1 MYAKILDCKDQIFLF
16 LVILIVIT
24 PIITVISYLFSP
36 STELWEHLA
45 NNLLFE
51 YLSNTF
57 LIVTSVGLISVIL
70 GVSCAWL
77 VTMYQFP
84 GKDIFKWL
92 LVMPIAIPTYVS
104 AYIYAGLVEPSG
116 FLFESAE
123 NTLGLGK
130 ELYNLVNLRNIYGV
144 IFILSICLYPYV
156 YLLTYS
162 SFREQSSCAI
172 EVGKSLGLN
181 KKELFRKISI
191 PLARPGIIA
200 GLSLVLMETLAEF
213 GTMDYYGV
221 STFTT
226 GIYRTWFAFGDD
238 TSALHLASILLTFVF
253 ILIILE
259 KYSRGRSRYNHS
271 SQKSKHIKP
280 INMTMKKSIYAF
292 LWCSLITLLGFVIP
306 IIQLF
311 LWLIDTYS
319 YLFDNEFL
327 KIIINTITIA
337 SLSSVMIVLISIY
350 ASYVNRSSNSLYTK
364 FSLKIFSIG
373 YSIPGV
379 VIAVGIII
387 PITMIDDLQA
397 SIFGSPIFYLSGS
410 FVALLIAY
418 LVRFSTI
425 SFNAT
430 ESGLS
435 KIKNN
440 IDLTA
445 KSFGFSN
452 FMILKNIHIPMMRTT
467 VITSLILVFVD
478 IVKELPATLILRPF
492 NFDTLAIH
500 IYELASSEQL
510 SFIASP
516 ALMLIIIGLIPVIIL
531 IKKTV
536 NRGNENEI
544 RN

>member
-1 MYAKILDCKDQIFLF
+1 
-16 LVILIVIT
+16 
-24 PIITVISYLFSP
+24 
-36 STELWEHLA
+36 
-45 NNLLFE
+45 
-51 YLSNTF
+51 
-57 LIVTSVGLISVIL
+57 
-70 GVSCAWL
+70 
-77 VTMYQFP
+77 MYQFP

-116 FLFESAE
+116 FLFESTE
-123 NTLGLGK
+123 NTIGLGK
-130 ELYNLVNLRNIYGV
+130 ELYNLINLRNMYGV

-162 SFREQSSCAI
+162 SFKEQSHCAI

-181 KKELFRKISI
+181 KGELFRKISI

-200 GLSLVLMETLAEF
+200 GLSLVMMETLAEF

-271 SQKSKHIKP
+271 SQKSRPIKP
-280 INMTMKKSIYAF
+280 INMSMRNSIYAF
-292 LWCSLITLLGFVIP
+292 LWCSLIALLGFIIP

-327 KIIINTITIA
+327 EIIINTITIGSFA
-337 SLSSVMIVLISIY
+337 SVIIVLISIY
-350 ASYVNRSSNSLYTK
+350 ASYVNRSTDNMYTK

-387 PITMIDDLQA
+387 PITLIDDLQA
-397 SIFGSPIFYLSGS
+397 KIFGSPIFYLSGS
-410 FVALLIAY
+410 FIALLIAY

-452 FMILKNIHIPMMRTT
+452 FMILKNIHIPMMKTT
-467 VITSLILVFVD
+467 VITALILVFVD

-516 ALMLIIIGLIPVIIL
+516 ALMLITIGLIPVIIL
-531 IKKTV
+531 IRKTI
-536 NRGNENEI
+536 GYENEI
-544 RN
+544 RD

>member
-1 MYAKILDCKDQIFLF
+1 MFSRILDCKDQIFLF
-16 LVILIVIT
+16 FVILVVIT
-24 PIITVISYLFSP
+24 PIITVLSYIFSP
-36 STELWEHLA
+36 SIYIWNHLA
-45 NNLLFE
+45 NNLLLE

-57 LIVTSVGLISVIL
+57 LILMFVSLISVVL

-116 FLFESAE
+116 FLFESTE
-123 NTLGLGK
+123 NTIGLGK
-130 ELYNLVNLRNIYGV
+130 ELYNLINLRNIYGV

-162 SFREQSSCAI
+162 SFKEQSHCAI

-181 KKELFRKISI
+181 KGELFRKISI

-200 GLSLVLMETLAEF
+200 GLSLVMMETLAEF

-271 SQKSKHIKP
+271 SQKSRPIKP
-280 INMTMKKSIYAF
+280 INMSMRNSIYAF
-292 LWCSLITLLGFVIP
+292 LWCSLIALLGFIIP

-311 LWLIDTYS
+311 LWLIETYS

-327 KIIINTITIA
+327 EIIINTITIGSFA
-337 SLSSVMIVLISIY
+337 ALIIVLISIY
-350 ASYVNRSSNSLYTK
+350 ASYVNRSTTNMYTK

-387 PITMIDDLQA
+387 PITLIDDLQA
-397 SIFGSPIFYLSGS
+397 NIFGSPIFYLSGS
-410 FVALLIAY
+410 FIALLIAY

-452 FMILKNIHIPMMRTT
+452 FMILKNIHIPMMKTT
-467 VITSLILVFVD
+467 VITALILVFVD

-500 IYELASSEQL
+500 IYELASSEQQ

-516 ALMLIIIGLIPVIIL
+516 ALMLITIGLIPVIIL
-531 IKKTV
+531 IRKTI
-536 NRGNENEI
+536 GYENEI
-544 RN
+544 RD

>member
-1 MYAKILDCKDQIFLF
+1 MFSKILDYKDQIFLYF
-16 LVILIVIT
+16 VILVVIT
-24 PIITVISYLFSP
+24 PIITVLSYVFSP
-36 STELWEHLA
+36 STHLWGHLA
-45 NNLLFE
+45 DNLLLE

-57 LIVTSVGLISVIL
+57 LILMFVSLISVVL

-92 LVMPIAIPTYVS
+92 LIMPIAIPTYVS

-123 NTLGLGK
+123 STIGLGK
-130 ELYNLVNLRNIYGV
+130 ELYNLINLRNIYGV
-144 IFILSICLYPYV
+144 IFILSICLYPYI
-156 YLLTYS
+156 YLITYS
-162 SFREQSSCAI
+162 SFKEQSYCAI

-200 GLSLVLMETLAEF
+200 GLSLVMMETLAEF

-226 GIYRTWFAFGDD
+226 GIYRTWFAFDDD

-253 ILIILE
+253 ILMILE
-259 KYSRGRSRYNHS
+259 KYSRGRSKYNHS
-271 SQKSKHIKP
+271 SQKTRPMKP
-280 INMTMKKSIYAF
+280 INMSMRNGIYAF
-292 LWCSLITLLGFVIP
+292 LWCLLIVLLGFIIP

-319 YLFDNEFL
+319 YLFDSEFL
-327 KIIINTITIA
+327 EIIINTIIIGSFA
-337 SLSSVMIVLISIY
+337 SVLIVLISIY
-350 ASYVNRSSNSLYTK
+350 ASYVNRSTSNMYTK

-387 PITMIDDLQA
+387 PITLIDDLQA
-397 SIFGSPIFYLSGS
+397 AIFGSPIFYLSGS
-410 FVALLIAY
+410 FIALVIAY

-452 FMILKNIHIPMMRTT
+452 FMILKNIHIPMMKTT
-467 VITSLILVFVD
+467 VITALILVFVD

-516 ALMLIIIGLIPVIIL
+516 ALMLITIGLIPVIIL
-531 IKKTV
+531 IRKTV
-536 NRGNENEI
+536 GYENEI
-544 RN
+544 RD

>member
-1 MYAKILDCKDQIFLF
+1 MFSKILDYKDQIFLYF
-16 LVILIVIT
+16 VILVVIT
-24 PIITVISYLFSP
+24 PIITVLSYVFSP
-36 STELWEHLA
+36 STHLWGHLA
-45 NNLLFE
+45 DNLLLE

-57 LIVTSVGLISVIL
+57 LILMFVSLISVVL

-123 NTLGLGK
+123 STIGLGK
-130 ELYNLVNLRNIYGV
+130 ELYNLINLRNIYGV
-144 IFILSICLYPYV
+144 IFILSICLYPYI
-156 YLLTYS
+156 YLITYS
-162 SFREQSSCAI
+162 SFKEQSYCAI

-200 GLSLVLMETLAEF
+200 GLSLVMMETLAEF

-226 GIYRTWFAFGDD
+226 GIYRTWFAFDDD

-253 ILIILE
+253 ILMILE
-259 KYSRGRSRYNHS
+259 KYSRGRSKYNHS
-271 SQKSKHIKP
+271 SQKTRPMKP
-280 INMTMKKSIYAF
+280 INMSMRNGIYAF
-292 LWCSLITLLGFVIP
+292 LWCLLIVLLGFIIP

-319 YLFDNEFL
+319 YLFDSEFL
-327 KIIINTITIA
+327 EIIINTIIIGSFA
-337 SLSSVMIVLISIY
+337 SVLIVLISIY
-350 ASYVNRSSNSLYTK
+350 ASYVNRSTSNMYTK

-387 PITMIDDLQA
+387 PITLIDDLQA
-397 SIFGSPIFYLSGS
+397 VIFGSPIFYLSGS
-410 FVALLIAY
+410 FIALIIAY
-418 LVRFSTI
+418 LSRFSTI

-452 FMILKNIHIPMMRTT
+452 FMILKNIHIPMMKTT
-467 VITSLILVFVD
+467 VITALILVFVD

-516 ALMLIIIGLIPVIIL
+516 ALMLITIGLIPVIIL
-531 IKKTV
+531 IRKTV
-536 NRGNENEI
+536 GYENEI
-544 RN
+544 RD

>member
-1 MYAKILDCKDQIFLF
+1 MFSKILDYKDQIFLYF
-16 LVILIVIT
+16 VILVVIT
-24 PIITVISYLFSP
+24 PIITVLSYVFSP
-36 STELWEHLA
+36 STHLWGHLA
-45 NNLLFE
+45 DNLLLE

-57 LIVTSVGLISVIL
+57 LILMFVSLISVVL

-92 LVMPIAIPTYVS
+92 LIMPIAIPTYVS

-123 NTLGLGK
+123 STIGLGK
-130 ELYNLVNLRNIYGV
+130 ELYNLINLRNIYGV
-144 IFILSICLYPYV
+144 IFILSICLYPYI
-156 YLLTYS
+156 YLITYS
-162 SFREQSSCAI
+162 SFKEQSYCAI

-200 GLSLVLMETLAEF
+200 GLSLVMMETLAEF

-226 GIYRTWFAFGDD
+226 GIYRTWFAFDDD

-253 ILIILE
+253 ILMILE
-259 KYSRGRSRYNHS
+259 KYSRGRSKYNHS
-271 SQKSKHIKP
+271 SQKTRPMKP
-280 INMTMKKSIYAF
+280 INMSMRNGIYAF
-292 LWCSLITLLGFVIP
+292 LWCLLIVLLGFIIP

-319 YLFDNEFL
+319 YLFDSEFL
-327 KIIINTITIA
+327 EIIINTIIIGSFA
-337 SLSSVMIVLISIY
+337 SVLIVLISIY
-350 ASYVNRSSNSLYTK
+350 ASYVNRSTSNMYTK

-387 PITMIDDLQA
+387 PITLIDDLQA
-397 SIFGSPIFYLSGS
+397 AIFGSPIFYLSGS
-410 FVALLIAY
+410 FIALIIAY
-418 LVRFSTI
+418 LSRFSTI

-452 FMILKNIHIPMMRTT
+452 FMILKNIHIPMMKTT
-467 VITSLILVFVD
+467 VITALILVFVD

-516 ALMLIIIGLIPVIIL
+516 ALMLITIGLIPVIIL
-531 IKKTV
+531 IRKTV
-536 NRGNENEI
+536 GYENEI
-544 RN
+544 RD

>member
-1 MYAKILDCKDQIFLF
+1 MFSKILDYKDQIFLYF
-16 LVILIVIT
+16 VILVVIT
-24 PIITVISYLFSP
+24 PIITVLSYVFSP
-36 STELWEHLA
+36 STHLWGHLA
-45 NNLLFE
+45 DNLLLE

-57 LIVTSVGLISVIL
+57 LILMFVSLISVVL

-123 NTLGLGK
+123 STIGLGK
-130 ELYNLVNLRNIYGV
+130 ELYNLINLRNIYGV
-144 IFILSICLYPYV
+144 IFILSICLYPYI
-156 YLLTYS
+156 YLITYS
-162 SFREQSSCAI
+162 SFKEQSYCAI

-200 GLSLVLMETLAEF
+200 GLSLVMMETLAEF

-226 GIYRTWFAFGDD
+226 GIYRTWFAFDDD

-253 ILIILE
+253 ILMILE
-259 KYSRGRSRYNHS
+259 KYSRGRSKYNHS
-271 SQKSKHIKP
+271 SQKTRPMKP
-280 INMTMKKSIYAF
+280 INMSMRNGIYAF
-292 LWCSLITLLGFVIP
+292 LWCLLIVLLGFIIP

-319 YLFDNEFL
+319 YLFDSEFL
-327 KIIINTITIA
+327 EIIINTIIIGSFA
-337 SLSSVMIVLISIY
+337 SVLIVLISIY
-350 ASYVNRSSNSLYTK
+350 ASYVNRSTSNMYTK

-387 PITMIDDLQA
+387 PITLIDDLQA
-397 SIFGSPIFYLSGS
+397 VIFGSPIFYLSGS
-410 FVALLIAY
+410 FIALIIAY

-452 FMILKNIHIPMMRTT
+452 FMILKNIHIPMMKTT
-467 VITSLILVFVD
+467 VITALILVFVD

-516 ALMLIIIGLIPVIIL
+516 ALMLITIGLIPVIIL
-531 IKKTV
+531 IRKTV
-536 NRGNENEI
+536 GYENEI
-544 RN
+544 RD

>member
-1 MYAKILDCKDQIFLF
+1 MFSKILDYKDQIFLYF
-16 LVILIVIT
+16 VILVVIT
-24 PIITVISYLFSP
+24 PIITVLSYVFSP
-36 STELWEHLA
+36 STHLWGHLA
-45 NNLLFE
+45 DNLLLE

-57 LIVTSVGLISVIL
+57 LILMFVSLISVVL

-92 LVMPIAIPTYVS
+92 LIMPIAIPTYVS

-123 NTLGLGK
+123 STIGLGK
-130 ELYNLVNLRNIYGV
+130 ELYNLINLRNIYGV
-144 IFILSICLYPYV
+144 IFILSICLYPYI
-156 YLLTYS
+156 YLITYS
-162 SFREQSSCAI
+162 SFKEQSYCAI

-200 GLSLVLMETLAEF
+200 GLSLVMMETLAEF

-226 GIYRTWFAFGDD
+226 GIYRTWFAFDDD

-253 ILIILE
+253 ILMILE
-259 KYSRGRSRYNHS
+259 KYSRGRSKYNHS
-271 SQKSKHIKP
+271 SQKTRPMKP
-280 INMTMKKSIYAF
+280 INMSMRNGIYAF
-292 LWCSLITLLGFVIP
+292 LWCLLIVLLGFIIP

-319 YLFDNEFL
+319 YLFDSEFL
-327 KIIINTITIA
+327 EIITNTIIIGSFA
-337 SLSSVMIVLISIY
+337 SVLIVLISIY
-350 ASYVNRSSNSLYTK
+350 ASYVNRSTSNMYTK
-364 FSLKIFSIG
+364 FSLKIFSVG

-387 PITMIDDLQA
+387 PITLIDDLQA
-397 SIFGSPIFYLSGS
+397 AIFGSPIFYLSGS
-410 FVALLIAY
+410 FIALIIAY
-418 LVRFSTI
+418 LSRFSTI

-452 FMILKNIHIPMMRTT
+452 FMILKNIHIPMMKTT
-467 VITSLILVFVD
+467 VITALILVFVD

-516 ALMLIIIGLIPVIIL
+516 ALMLITIGLIPVIIL
-531 IKKTV
+531 IRKTV
-536 NRGNENEI
+536 GYENEI
-544 RN
+544 RD

>member
-1 MYAKILDCKDQIFLF
+1 MFSKILDYKDQIFLYF
-16 LVILIVIT
+16 VILVVIT
-24 PIITVISYLFSP
+24 PIITVLSYVFSP
-36 STELWEHLA
+36 STHLWGHLA
-45 NNLLFE
+45 DNLLLE

-57 LIVTSVGLISVIL
+57 LILMFVSLISVVL

-123 NTLGLGK
+123 STIGLGK
-130 ELYNLVNLRNIYGV
+130 ELYNLINLRNIYGV
-144 IFILSICLYPYV
+144 IFILSICLYPYI
-156 YLLTYS
+156 YLITYS
-162 SFREQSSCAI
+162 SFKEQSYCAI

-200 GLSLVLMETLAEF
+200 GLSLVMMETLAEF

-226 GIYRTWFAFGDD
+226 GIYRTWFAFDDD

-253 ILIILE
+253 ILMILE
-259 KYSRGRSRYNHS
+259 KYSRGRSKYNHS
-271 SQKSKHIKP
+271 SQKTRPMKP
-280 INMTMKKSIYAF
+280 INMSMRNGIYAF
-292 LWCSLITLLGFVIP
+292 LWCLLIVLLGFIIP

-319 YLFDNEFL
+319 YLFDSEFL
-327 KIIINTITIA
+327 EIIINTIIIGSFA
-337 SLSSVMIVLISIY
+337 SVLIVLISIY
-350 ASYVNRSSNSLYTK
+350 ASYVNRSTSNMYTK

-387 PITMIDDLQA
+387 PITLIDDLQA
-397 SIFGSPIFYLSGS
+397 AIFGSPIFYLSGS
-410 FVALLIAY
+410 FIALIIAY
-418 LVRFSTI
+418 LIRFSTI

-452 FMILKNIHIPMMRTT
+452 FMILKNIHIPMMKTT
-467 VITSLILVFVD
+467 VITALILVFVD

-516 ALMLIIIGLIPVIIL
+516 ALMLNTIGLIPVIIL
-531 IKKTV
+531 IRKTV
-536 NRGNENEI
+536 GYENEI
-544 RN
+544 RD

>member
-1 MYAKILDCKDQIFLF
+1 MFSKILDYKDQIFLYF
-16 LVILIVIT
+16 VILVVIT
-24 PIITVISYLFSP
+24 PIITVLSYIFSP
-36 STELWEHLA
+36 STHLWGHLA
-45 NNLLFE
+45 DNLLLE

-57 LIVTSVGLISVIL
+57 LILMFVSLISVVL

-123 NTLGLGK
+123 STIGLGK
-130 ELYNLVNLRNIYGV
+130 ELYNLINLRNIYGV
-144 IFILSICLYPYV
+144 IFILSICLYPYI
-156 YLLTYS
+156 YLITYS
-162 SFREQSSCAI
+162 SFKEQSYCAI

-200 GLSLVLMETLAEF
+200 GLSLVMMETLAEF

-226 GIYRTWFAFGDD
+226 GIYRTWFAFDDD

-253 ILIILE
+253 ILMILE
-259 KYSRGRSRYNHS
+259 KYSRGRSKYNHS
-271 SQKSKHIKP
+271 SQKTRPMKP
-280 INMTMKKSIYAF
+280 INMSMRNGIYAF
-292 LWCSLITLLGFVIP
+292 LWCLLIVLLGFIIP

-319 YLFDNEFL
+319 YLFDSEFL
-327 KIIINTITIA
+327 EIIINTIIIGSFA
-337 SLSSVMIVLISIY
+337 SVLIVLISIY
-350 ASYVNRSSNSLYTK
+350 ASYVNRSTSNMYTK

-387 PITMIDDLQA
+387 PITLIDDLQA
-397 SIFGSPIFYLSGS
+397 AIFGSPIFYLSGS
-410 FVALLIAY
+410 FIALIIAY
-418 LVRFSTI
+418 LSRFSTI

-452 FMILKNIHIPMMRTT
+452 FMILKNIHIPMMKTT
-467 VITSLILVFVD
+467 VITALILVFVD

-516 ALMLIIIGLIPVIIL
+516 ALMLITIGLIPVIIL
-531 IKKTV
+531 IRKTV
-536 NRGNENEI
+536 GYENEI
-544 RN
+544 RD

>member
-1 MYAKILDCKDQIFLF
+1 MFSKILDYKDQIFLYF
-16 LVILIVIT
+16 VILVVIT
-24 PIITVISYLFSP
+24 PIITVLSYVFSP
-36 STELWEHLA
+36 STHLWGHLA
-45 NNLLFE
+45 DNLLLE

-57 LIVTSVGLISVIL
+57 LILMFVSLISVVL

-92 LVMPIAIPTYVS
+92 LIMPIAIPTYVS

-123 NTLGLGK
+123 STIGLGK
-130 ELYNLVNLRNIYGV
+130 ELYNLINLRNIYGV
-144 IFILSICLYPYV
+144 IFILSICLYPYI
-156 YLLTYS
+156 YLITYS
-162 SFREQSSCAI
+162 SFKEQSYCAI

-200 GLSLVLMETLAEF
+200 GLSLVMMETLAEF

-226 GIYRTWFAFGDD
+226 GIYRTWFAFDDD

-253 ILIILE
+253 ILMILE
-259 KYSRGRSRYNHS
+259 KYSRGRSKYNHS
-271 SQKSKHIKP
+271 SQKTRPMKP
-280 INMTMKKSIYAF
+280 INMSMRNGIYAF
-292 LWCSLITLLGFVIP
+292 LWCLLIVLLGFIIP

-319 YLFDNEFL
+319 YLFDSEFL
-327 KIIINTITIA
+327 EIITNTIIIGSFA
-337 SLSSVMIVLISIY
+337 SVLIVLISIY
-350 ASYVNRSSNSLYTK
+350 ASYVNRSTSNMYTK

-387 PITMIDDLQA
+387 PITLIDDLQA
-397 SIFGSPIFYLSGS
+397 AIFGSPIFYLSGS
-410 FVALLIAY
+410 FIALIIAY

-452 FMILKNIHIPMMRTT
+452 FMILKNIHIPMMKTT
-467 VITSLILVFVD
+467 VITALILVFVD

-516 ALMLIIIGLIPVIIL
+516 ALMLITIGLIPVIIL
-531 IKKTV
+531 IRKTV
-536 NRGNENEI
+536 GYENEI
-544 RN
+544 RD

>member
-1 MYAKILDCKDQIFLF
+1 MFSKILDYKDQIFLYF
-16 LVILIVIT
+16 VILVVIT
-24 PIITVISYLFSP
+24 PIITVLSYVFSP
-36 STELWEHLA
+36 STHLWGHLA
-45 NNLLFE
+45 DNLLLE

-57 LIVTSVGLISVIL
+57 LILMFVSLISVVL

-123 NTLGLGK
+123 STIGLGK
-130 ELYNLVNLRNIYGV
+130 ELYNLINLRNIYGV
-144 IFILSICLYPYV
+144 IFILSICLYPYI
-156 YLLTYS
+156 YLITYS
-162 SFREQSSCAI
+162 SFKEQSYCAI

-200 GLSLVLMETLAEF
+200 GLSLVMMETLAEF

-226 GIYRTWFAFGDD
+226 GIYRTWFAFDDD

-253 ILIILE
+253 ILMILE
-259 KYSRGRSRYNHS
+259 KYSRGRSKYNHS
-271 SQKSKHIKP
+271 SQKTRPMKP
-280 INMTMKKSIYAF
+280 INMSMRNGIYAF
-292 LWCSLITLLGFVIP
+292 LWCLLIVLLGFIIP

-319 YLFDNEFL
+319 YLFDSEFL
-327 KIIINTITIA
+327 EIIINTIIIGSFA
-337 SLSSVMIVLISIY
+337 SVLIVLISIY
-350 ASYVNRSSNSLYTK
+350 ASYVNRSTSNMYTK

-387 PITMIDDLQA
+387 PITLIDDLQA
-397 SIFGSPIFYLSGS
+397 AIFGSPIFYLSGS
-410 FVALLIAY
+410 FIALIIAY

-452 FMILKNIHIPMMRTT
+452 FMILKNIHIPMMKTT
-467 VITSLILVFVD
+467 VITALILVFVD

-516 ALMLIIIGLIPVIIL
+516 ALMLITIGLIPVIIL
-531 IKKTV
+531 IRKTV
-536 NRGNENEI
+536 GYENEI
-544 RN
+544 RD

>member
-1 MYAKILDCKDQIFLF
+1 MFSKILDYKDQIFLYF
-16 LVILIVIT
+16 VILVVIT
-24 PIITVISYLFSP
+24 PIITVLSYVFSP
-36 STELWEHLA
+36 STHLWGHLA
-45 NNLLFE
+45 DNLLLE

-57 LIVTSVGLISVIL
+57 LILMFVSLISVVL

-92 LVMPIAIPTYVS
+92 LIMPIAIPTYVS

-123 NTLGLGK
+123 STIGLGK
-130 ELYNLVNLRNIYGV
+130 ELYNLINLRNIYGV
-144 IFILSICLYPYV
+144 IFILSICLYPYI
-156 YLLTYS
+156 YLITYS
-162 SFREQSSCAI
+162 SFKEQSYCAI

-200 GLSLVLMETLAEF
+200 GLSLVMMETLAEF

-226 GIYRTWFAFGDD
+226 GIYRTWFAFDDD

-253 ILIILE
+253 ILMILE
-259 KYSRGRSRYNHS
+259 KYSRGRSKYNHS
-271 SQKSKHIKP
+271 SQKTRPMKP
-280 INMTMKKSIYAF
+280 INMSMRNGIYAF
-292 LWCSLITLLGFVIP
+292 LWCLLIVLLGFIIP

-319 YLFDNEFL
+319 YLFDSEFL
-327 KIIINTITIA
+327 EIIINTIIIGSFA
-337 SLSSVMIVLISIY
+337 SVLIVLISIY
-350 ASYVNRSSNSLYTK
+350 ASYVNRSTSNMYTK

-387 PITMIDDLQA
+387 PITLIDDLQA
-397 SIFGSPIFYLSGS
+397 VIFGSPIFYLSGS
-410 FVALLIAY
+410 FIALIIAY

-452 FMILKNIHIPMMRTT
+452 FMILKNIHIPMMKTT
-467 VITSLILVFVD
+467 VITALILVFVD

-516 ALMLIIIGLIPVIIL
+516 ALMLITIGLIPVIIL
-531 IKKTV
+531 IRKTV
-536 NRGNENEI
+536 GYENEI
-544 RN
+544 RD